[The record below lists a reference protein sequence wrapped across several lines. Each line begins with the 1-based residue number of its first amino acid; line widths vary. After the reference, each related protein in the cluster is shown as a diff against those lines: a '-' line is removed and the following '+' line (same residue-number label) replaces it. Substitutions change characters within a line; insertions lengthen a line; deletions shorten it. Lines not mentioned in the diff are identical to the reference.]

1 MSALLI
7 SLFVLLIRLV
17 ALFFTLFLIQKEEL
31 ELLGEVPTAHK
42 APAPLKSSATKDP
55 DDFVNVMKEDSFSES
70 DQVACRFY
78 VHCVVGEQFGVFPV
92 NFGYCCINIFELFM
106 VINNR

>member
-17 ALFFTLFLIQKEEL
+17 ALFLTLFLIQKEEL

-55 DDFVNVMKEDSFSES
+55 DDFVNVMKEDSFSDS
-70 DQVACRFY
+70 DQVACRFMFTALLVY
-78 VHCVVGEQFGVFPV
+78 NLGSFRSTSAIVALTYL
-92 NFGYCCINIFELFM
+92 NFSW
-106 VINNR
+106 